1 MVVRSGMG
9 KHSDL
14 ALALESLRRALRE
27 QVVPLLPHMDETQEF
42 PDSVR
47 GLLTEL
53 GLLTLVVPE
62 AHGGLGS
69 SLTDLCRVI
78 EELARWDASIAV
90 FVQAH
95 ATALRPLL
103 LAGSPEQRRAFFG
116 PVVEQGRLFAF
127 ALTEPHAGSDA
138 AAIAARA
145 EPAGDDYVLS
155 GRKRFVTNGG
165 IADYYLAF
173 ARTGPGRKGLTAFVV
188 PARSPGLSVGKRENK
203 MGLRASPT
211 TDLFLDGVRIPAAH
225 RIGAEGQGFAL
236 LTATLTASRPTIAA
250 QAVGL
255 AQGALDTAVRYAME
269 RKQFGQPIG
278 SFQGIRF
285 MLAEMATAVEAARA
299 LLYRAAACHD
309 EGVPSPALSAMAKL
323 FASDTAM
330 RVTTDAVQ
338 ILGGYGYLKDYP
350 VERFMRDA
358 KVTQIFEGT
367 NQIMRLVIAK
377 DLLGRSRE

>member
-1 MVVRSGMG
+1 MG

-14 ALALESLRRALRE
+14 ALVFESLRRVMQE
-27 QVVPLLPHMDETQEF
+27 QVAPLLPHMDEAQEL
-42 PDSVR
+42 PGSVR
-47 GLLTEL
+47 SLLGEL
-53 GLLTLVVPE
+53 GLLTPAVPE
-62 AHGGLGS
+62 AYGGLGYA
-69 SLTDLCRVI
+69 LADLCRVI

-90 FVQAH
+90 FIQAQ
-95 ATALRPLL
+95 ATALRPIL
-103 LAGSPEQRRAFFG
+103 LAGSPEQQQTFFG
-116 PVVEQGRLFAF
+116 RVVEDGRLFAF
-127 ALTEPHAGSDA
+127 AITEPHAGSDA
-138 AAIAARA
+138 AAIATRA
-145 EPAGDDYVLS
+145 ERSGDEYVLS
-155 GRKRFVTNGG
+155 GQKRFVTNGG
-165 IADYYLAF
+165 IADYYLTF
-173 ARTGPGRKGLTAFVV
+173 ARTGPGRNGLSAFVV
-188 PARSPGLSVGKRENK
+188 PAGSPGLSVGKRENK

-211 TDLFLDGVRIPAAH
+211 TDLLLDGVRIPATH

-250 QAVGL
+250 LAVGL
-255 AQGALDTAVRYAME
+255 AQGALDAAVRYAVARE
-269 RKQFGQPIG
+269 QFGRPIG
-278 SFQGIRF
+278 SFQGIKF

-309 EGVPSPALSAMAKL
+309 EGAPSPALSAMAKL

-367 NQIMRLVIAK
+367 NQIMRLIIAK
-377 DLLGRSRE
+377 DLLARSRE